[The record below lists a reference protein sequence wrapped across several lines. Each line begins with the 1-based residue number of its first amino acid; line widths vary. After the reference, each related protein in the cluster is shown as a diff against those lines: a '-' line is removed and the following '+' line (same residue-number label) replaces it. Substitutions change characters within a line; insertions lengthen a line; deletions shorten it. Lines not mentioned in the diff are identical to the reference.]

1 MLLNTYLRKE
11 RKWSGSVV
19 SYFLR
24 PHGLQPTTLLHQWDY
39 SGKST
44 GVGCH
49 CLLQGIFP
57 IQGSNPGL
65 PHCGLYCLSHQGSP
79 KISPA
84 QMLPPVLHES
94 ESVSHSVM
102 TDSLQP
108 YGLYPPGPYVHGI
121 LQARIMEWVAI
132 PFSRGSSQP
141 RDWTQVSSSAG
152 RFFTIYATW
161 EARCNPITP
170 CGFCF
175 AVFA

>member
-1 MLLNTYLRKE
+1 MFQCYVSRCIHKSWLFLLLNRTGKCQFSFQSQRRGIPKNV
-11 RKWSGSVV
+11 KVT
-19 SYFLR
+19 
-24 PHGLQPTTLLHQWDY
+24 QACPTLCDPVECSPPRLLCPWN
-39 SGKST
+39 SREKNT
-44 GVGCH
+44 GVGSH
-49 CLLQGIFP
+49 SLLQRIFLT
-57 IQGSNPGL
+57 QGLNQGV

-141 RDWTQVSSSAG
+141 RD
-152 RFFTIYATW
+152 
-161 EARCNPITP
+161 
-170 CGFCF
+170 
-175 AVFA
+175 